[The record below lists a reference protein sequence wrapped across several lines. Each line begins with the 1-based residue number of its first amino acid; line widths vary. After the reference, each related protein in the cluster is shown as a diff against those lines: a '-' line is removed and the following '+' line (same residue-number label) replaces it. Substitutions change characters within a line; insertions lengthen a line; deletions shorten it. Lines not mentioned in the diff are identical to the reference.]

1 MQFVTDFFLQT
12 RWGRLLGQTYV
23 SAHYNLKHNPT
34 NQLNQP
40 VNLINFINLSTL
52 SSNQLYQPINFI
64 NLSTNKKNQKNKF
77 FFAFQIM
84 SKDKLYK
91 RINILNKKASF
102 EFQLLTKYT
111 AGMVLGGTEVKSIKA
126 GNASITEAYC
136 FYQNDELYIR
146 NMNIGSFKQGSFSN
160 HEPLAVRKLLLKK
173 VELKKL
179 QKRGDE
185 KGFSIVPLKL
195 FEAENG
201 FIKIEIALAQGKKAF
216 DKRDS
221 IKERDVERNLRRKD
235 E

>member
-1 MQFVTDFFLQT
+1 M
-12 RWGRLLGQTYV
+12 
-23 SAHYNLKHNPT
+23 
-34 NQLNQP
+34 
-40 VNLINFINLSTL
+40 
-52 SSNQLYQPINFI
+52 
-64 NLSTNKKNQKNKF
+64 
-77 FFAFQIM
+77 
-84 SKDKLYK
+84 
-91 RINILNKKASF
+91 
-102 EFQLLTKYT
+102 
-111 AGMVLGGTEVKSIKA
+111 
-126 GNASITEAYC
+126 
-136 FYQNDELYIR
+136 
-146 NMNIGSFKQGSFSN
+146 
-160 HEPLAVRKLLLKK
+160 VRKLLLKK

>member
-1 MQFVTDFFLQT
+1 
-12 RWGRLLGQTYV
+12 
-23 SAHYNLKHNPT
+23 
-34 NQLNQP
+34 
-40 VNLINFINLSTL
+40 
-52 SSNQLYQPINFI
+52 
-64 NLSTNKKNQKNKF
+64 
-77 FFAFQIM
+77 
-84 SKDKLYK
+84 
-91 RINILNKKASF
+91 
-102 EFQLLTKYT
+102 
-111 AGMVLGGTEVKSIKA
+111 
-126 GNASITEAYC
+126 
-136 FYQNDELYIR
+136 
-146 NMNIGSFKQGSFSN
+146 
-160 HEPLAVRKLLLKK
+160 LLKK

>member
-1 MQFVTDFFLQT
+1 M
-12 RWGRLLGQTYV
+12 

-40 VNLINFINLSTL
+40 INLSTYQLINFINQST
-52 SSNQLYQPINFI
+52 NHPTNFI

-77 FFAFQIM
+77 FFVLQIM